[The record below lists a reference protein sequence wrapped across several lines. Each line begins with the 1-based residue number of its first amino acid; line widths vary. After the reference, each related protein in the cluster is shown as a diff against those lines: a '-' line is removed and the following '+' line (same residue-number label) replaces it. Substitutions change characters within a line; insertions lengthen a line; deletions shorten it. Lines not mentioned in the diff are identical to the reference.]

1 MSDLRTK
8 IQAIV
13 KAGSVKLN
21 EPLSA
26 YTTLKIGGEADFL
39 VETNSLDE
47 LSPLWR
53 LGSSEQVPIKVIGGG
68 SNLLFADGGF
78 LGIVIKLK
86 QAPYEV
92 VTEGESS
99 HVRFPAGYSSH
110 LASLKMLDLGLS
122 GFEAMHG
129 LPGTLGGAV
138 YMNSKW
144 PKEHYQT
151 SDNLIS
157 VTYLDEFGELVTSP
171 KANLQFGYGFS
182 SFQNK
187 HNLILSV
194 DFAFQKADPIIIEK
208 KHQEV
213 AAYRKATQPVGAR
226 TAGCV
231 FKNITVEE
239 QTINNLPTPS
249 AGYLLDRCGLKGKR
263 VGGMLIS
270 PLHANFF
277 INDQQ
282 ATANDYRQLVSLVR
296 RRVEA
301 QFKLNLIEE
310 VDFVE

>member
-1 MSDLRTK
+1 MIDLKTK

-13 KAGSVKLN
+13 KSGSVKFN
-21 EPLSA
+21 EPLSV

-39 VETNSLDE
+39 VKTNSIEE
-47 LSPLWR
+47 LSQLWR
-53 LGSSEQVPIKVIGGG
+53 LGASEQVPIKVIGGG
-68 SNLLFADGGF
+68 SNLLFADRGY
-78 LGIVIKLK
+78 LGIVIKLN
-86 QAPYEV
+86 QSPFEIV
-92 VTEGESS
+92 SESETS
-99 HVRFPAGYSSH
+99 HLRFPAGYSSH

-157 VTYLDEFGELVTSP
+157 VTYLDELGELVTSP

-187 HNLILSV
+187 HNLILAV
-194 DFAFQKADPIIIEK
+194 DFVFHKADPIIIKK

-213 AAYRKATQPVGAR
+213 AGYRKATQPVGTK

-231 FKNITVEE
+231 FKNITPEE
-239 QTINNLPTPS
+239 QALNNLHTSS
-249 AGYLLDRCGLKGKR
+249 AGYLIDKCGLKGMR
-263 VGGMLIS
+263 VGGMLVS

-282 ATANDYRQLVSLVR
+282 ATAKDYRQLVELVR
-296 RRVEA
+296 RQVETR
-301 QFKLNLIEE
+301 FKVHLVEE